1 MYVEVVKMEFFNT
14 RTTTDPIEM
23 TGIRFFVFAI
33 IKKLL
38 LTFIE
43 TKNITYTYLCP
54 A

>member
-1 MYVEVVKMEFFNT
+1 MYVEIEKMEFFNT

-33 IKKLL
+33 SKKLL
-38 LTFIE
+38 LIYV
-43 TKNITYTYLCP
+43 YTYLCP